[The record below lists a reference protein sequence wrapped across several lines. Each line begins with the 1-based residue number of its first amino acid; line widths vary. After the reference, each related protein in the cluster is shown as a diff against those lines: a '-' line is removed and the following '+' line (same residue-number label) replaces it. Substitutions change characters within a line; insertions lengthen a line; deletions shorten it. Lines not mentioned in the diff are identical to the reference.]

1 MKKNFFFVSVFSIY
15 FYIFYSQMYRTE
27 DGFFSDL
34 PAHMDMAM
42 QFFEG
47 KGYLA
52 HPGFYFLAK
61 LLEIITP
68 LDFKQASVCMLSIF
82 ATAIAY
88 IIFKV
93 IEKETEYA
101 FEYTGMLMLVTA
113 IFIPFFNHL
122 YLGQASSNI
131 YHNPTLIIVKPFAY
145 LSLILFIRLLDQMN
159 KKMFWWA
166 TIVLTLSVIMKPNF
180 ILAFLF
186 TIPIYLL
193 LKKANLKQWLLS
205 AGMIVPTLF
214 ILAYQYVRTY
224 NTETASSVVID
235 PFGVWNLWTPSP
247 LFSFLLGTAFPLAI
261 VIFRYRQVWNSKFLL
276 CSWIGLVIS
285 YSQFI
290 LLAEGG
296 YRFSHGNF
304 AWGLQIF
311 IALVF
316 LFSVIEWIHWKKET
330 FVGWKMS
337 LVNII
342 FSLHLVSG
350 SYYLIRIMLGYSIY

>member
-1 MKKNFFFVSVFSIY
+1 
-15 FYIFYSQMYRTE
+15 MYRAT
-27 DGFFSDL
+27 DAFHSDL
-34 PAHMDMAM
+34 LAHMDIAT
-42 QFFEG
+42 QLFEG

-52 HPGFYFLAK
+52 HPGFYWIAK
-61 LLEIITP
+61 LLEVVSP
-68 LDFKQASVCMLSIF
+68 LDFRQASVCVLSIF
-82 ATAIAY
+82 ATLIAY

-93 IEKETEYA
+93 LEKETEHA
-101 FEYTGMLMLVTA
+101 LVYTGMLMLVSA
-113 IFIPFFNHL
+113 IYIPFFNHL

-145 LSLILFIRLLDQMN
+145 LSLILFIRLLDQTN

-166 TIVLTLSVIMKPNF
+166 TIILTLSVIMKPNF

-193 LKKANLKQWLLS
+193 LKKANLKHWLLS
-205 AGMIVPTLF
+205 IAMIVPTLF
-214 ILAYQYVRTY
+214 ILVYQYVRTY
-224 NTETASSVVID
+224 NTQTTSSVMID

-247 LFSFLLGTAFPLAI
+247 LFSFFLGTAFPLAI

-296 YRFSHGNF
+296 QRFGDGNF

-311 IALVF
+311 IAMVF
-316 LFSVIEWIHWKKET
+316 LFSVIEWIHWKKEIST
-330 FVGWKMS
+330 DWKMN

-350 SYYLIRIMLGYSIY
+350 IYYLIRIMLGYSY